1 MSATQTAKQ
10 QITDWLASSQP
21 EMLALLERLV
31 NIDSWS
37 YDKAGVDKVGEE
49 IAAFLAS
56 HGIDVTRIPVET
68 HGDGFRASVG
78 AAAGNRPMGLDRFGD
93 LQADAFVV
101 G

>member
-1 MSATQTAKQ
+1 MSATQTEKQ

-21 EMLALLERLV
+21 DMLALLERLV

-49 IAAFLAS
+49 IAAFLGEPRHRCDAHS
-56 HGIDVTRIPVET
+56 GRDAR
-68 HGDGFRASVG
+68 
-78 AAAGNRPMGLDRFGD
+78 RFVSRVSWRGR
-93 LQADAFVV
+93 